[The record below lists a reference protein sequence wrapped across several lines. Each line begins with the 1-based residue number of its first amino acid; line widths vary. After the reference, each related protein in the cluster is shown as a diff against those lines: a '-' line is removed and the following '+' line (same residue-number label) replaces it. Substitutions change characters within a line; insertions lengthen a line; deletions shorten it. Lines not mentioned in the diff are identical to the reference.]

1 MIRVAAGI
9 KPSETSSNVAALH
22 AAIRLLGQQRVDPA
36 ELKEQ
41 RAGETTI
48 RLVRD
53 FQKRMR
59 ITPRE
64 DVLVDEPTAEAINQ
78 LLDQQGLGGNDG
90 KSYTVTGTVTGP
102 NGRAA
107 SGLLVGV
114 FDQDLRSRQELGV
127 AKTDARGKYFVAYD
141 PRQFARAE
149 AGSADLVVIVAAP
162 QGQVL
167 QTTGVLFHAPRHA
180 VIDVKLAG
188 YRGEAEFDRIARQV
202 RPLLEGQGVSIDGL
216 EEDEK
221 VHDLT
226 FIAAETGVPI
236 DQLMQFTVAHRLM
249 THTDVPAELWYAAQ
263 RSGALAPVITSSD
276 HPPTVGE
283 TEKNIYTHLAATPV
297 EAIRGAI
304 ERGVATSII
313 RDVSKEE
320 IGKWLEAYWN
330 VLSKQANSADGRKTR
345 DLITAAIDDEE
356 KHGLLLGLYLEA
368 GGSRQAIVDRA
379 RKTGRFDDNEIAG
392 IDATLRLNDL
402 ALDNPALV
410 RYLRRNAAE
419 PDALRHLARRDIDG
433 WREDIRK
440 AGSVPDFIKGKNREE
455 KEHNYALLLT
465 KRLQREYPTAAFAGG
480 LARDIEGG
488 RPALRE
494 APAIRDF
501 LDQNPAFD
509 LRSISVDAYLK
520 KGGQRF
526 LQGRSREQ
534 RAAFTTQLKSAQ
546 RVYKVAPNYEAT
558 DTLLADGIHS
568 AHQIYRTGK
577 SKFKAKY
584 KNRRGFDDKSAE
596 KTWEMSANTY
606 AALATLV
613 GDLHATNDAG
623 NVGALS
629 VQIDN
634 FPNIANLFGNADMC
648 ECEEC
653 RSIFSPAAYFADVLM
668 FLDNRDSLIAG
679 KSVKDILLERR
690 PDLAYIEL
698 TCGNSHTPL
707 PYIDLAAEVL
717 EDRVS
722 AWKVVDLPITAALTA
737 SLNARDAAAV
747 RAAFAAAVPPLAI
760 SAAATVSEKNVDLQ
774 SWIVR
779 DGDLSYL
786 VATTAAGYRV
796 SLTRQTRGT
805 AEELAAA
812 PEYVN
817 AAAYAVLAAPTYPM
831 ALPFDLNTEEV
842 RAVLDKAGI
851 QRADL
856 METFRGPNAPNNPSD
871 LAIAREAT
879 GIGSYETDAVFND
892 NTANE
897 FAFWGAADNAAAMAA
912 VTRVDVFLNRTG
924 LEYDDLQKLLTMQ
937 FVNPDAKLS
946 IVHLDSS
953 CDTAQKRLQVLTPQ
967 ALNRIHRFLR
977 LWKKLGWKMWE
988 VDLAIAR
995 LGGGAIGDLLAANL
1009 RPFLQLLKRFPSL
1022 SVEQLAAFWGDL
1034 NTRPKFTAA
1043 FKNPEPSL
1051 YEKLFL
1057 NKRISNPVDDAF
1069 AVAAV
1074 TNAAT
1079 AVTLDAHLAPVFA
1092 AMRISQADLAT
1103 LRALRQPAG
1112 NALAIDDKL
1121 RLDNLSFLYRHAV
1134 LAKQLR
1140 IKIADWATLIFLL
1153 QRDVFQTPAK
1163 TRELVE
1169 IVDRIAASGLSIDQL
1184 NYILTANLSAKSA
1197 ESERNVTTML
1207 TNLRKALQ
1215 GIAADNDPAKLPT
1228 AVDDLSALLTAKL
1241 QVAGWSAAAAQSVV
1255 DAITDR
1261 SQQRVIVAT
1270 IPAGFALPNAIKAAV
1285 PRLSYDDASKAF
1297 NFTGFMT
1304 DAERN
1309 TLLNDATLA
1318 AITGDAAYQ
1327 AAIDQVHAAP
1337 RLLIKFYDPSFT
1349 APLPALPPAVDFA
1362 TLPPDLAAKIAYDT
1376 DTKTLTFFGA
1386 MTPDEKS
1393 ALDALSADGGYRN
1406 AVLALFNRSRA
1417 GGFPPEQIWMTAA
1430 DLQFPLVDEVDP
1442 LADNRP
1448 VNLREAAKRLLAY
1461 LKRTL
1466 SHEEVVQQFATALRI
1481 APAIA
1486 ERLLT
1491 TFALFG
1497 GHPLLEDYTDPAFVG
1512 SSAAL
1517 SRATDQNKFDGY
1529 YWLHRVA
1536 MLLRTL
1542 KITLAELDWV
1552 LRTQA
1557 QTDVLDLDTLP
1568 VVFAVAPALPDVASI
1583 DELLNLSDFMKFH
1596 HDHSEDD
1603 LSMLAVVERLI
1614 NDGAY
1619 NGAMFGADVE
1629 RLTEWP
1635 AADVA
1640 TLAGALDVAFPA
1652 GYAKI
1657 DAWRRLTRAFLILRR
1672 LNGSAAAVLPLAGA
1686 AVGVNEAKAAK
1697 QMLRSKYEEQDWLDL
1712 SKSIQDTL
1720 RERKRAS
1727 LVAYLL
1733 TTPKPA
1739 DAPTNKW
1746 DNANDLFAY
1755 YLIDVEMCACQP
1767 SSRIVQASAA
1777 AQLFVQRC
1785 FMGLE
1790 PKVHVSTEEDE
1801 DWSQWKWMKYY
1812 RVWEANRR
1820 VFAYPENYALP
1831 ELRRDKSEIFK
1842 SLEDELQ
1849 QNDVNKDTV
1858 ETAFIHYVERL
1869 DDVAQLEIA
1878 GTYYQE
1884 STRTLHVFGRTA
1896 GSEPHIYYYRQFID
1910 GRRWTAWSKVDCD
1923 IKSDYLVPLVANER
1937 LHLVWPEFRER
1948 PKGPEKA
1955 TVPDSSTPGQVDID
1969 KPVKDI
1975 DVYLAVSELRSGKW
1989 TPKKVAQEPMAAETG
2004 VTDDFDKSHY
2014 AIYPIDLTWLADGAP
2029 FLLLVYGRGGSTSQL
2044 FELAGCR
2051 GYPEPFRP
2059 DFAGSLLTFAPL
2071 LTRFDR
2077 DDVVFM
2083 KNAEQ
2088 EAQGDGALVPL
2099 NTWLMTETILGNTPG
2114 LFKISYP
2121 NTMSRFDRITFLFT
2135 LILAAWV
2142 QSVVG
2147 QIAKGH
2153 EFLRL
2158 PISLGTFYDWFY
2170 ADKLRTF
2177 FVRPEVTSAKLG
2189 TTLFYQDLI
2198 EIIEELT
2205 TLFFTGKWDEL
2216 LKKQQILWGSE
2227 YQFRLLFKNFYH
2239 PLTCLFAKEL
2249 YAHGVEALMSR
2260 KTQFA
2265 DKHLDFGSANVYA
2278 PTSVV
2283 DTNYPQEVV
2292 DFEPDGAYSLYNWE
2306 MFFHAPLMIAMRL
2319 SAEQRFEE
2327 SMRWFH
2333 FIFDPTGGSAKDP
2346 ITGLAA
2352 PAPQKYWITQPF
2364 YKRQSAVYSSQR
2376 IEHLMNLMAGDPQA
2390 LTAEGQELAKQV
2402 MDWRRSPFDPHL
2414 IAEFRQVAYQKLTVM
2429 KYIDNLIAWGDERF
2443 RMDTMESV
2451 NEATQIYV
2459 VAAEILGQ
2467 RPRRVPPAAKPRPET
2482 FSELQE
2488 KFDAFSNALIEME
2501 NLVPPMPPGGG
2512 DSTPAP
2518 NVPALLY
2525 FCIPPNDQML
2535 KYWDTVAD
2543 RLYKIRH
2550 CLNIEG
2556 VARQLAL
2563 FAPPIDPM
2571 ALVKAAAA
2579 GIDIGSAIADLDA
2592 PLPHYKFSTMLQ
2604 KANELAGDLRA
2615 LAGSLLSALEKKDAE
2630 ELARLRQGHE
2640 MALLQAVRNIKQQMI
2655 DDAKLVIEGLQKNK
2669 ELITIRRDYYA
2680 SREFMNA
2687 GEITAMTLS
2696 AASLISHTAGTIADI
2711 LAGVMFLIP
2720 DFKVGASG
2728 FGGSPHFAVEPP
2740 IGTKLGQS
2748 ATRGG
2753 NGLYNLATI
2762 LDKTASIAA
2771 TVGGYQRRSDDW
2783 ENNVHLANKELE
2795 QVDKQIASAQV
2806 KLAVAEKELDNHDLQ
2821 ISNSKAVDTFMHG
2834 KYTNQELYQWMV
2846 TQISQTYFQTY
2857 KLAYD
2862 IAKRAERCYR
2872 YEVGVEDSSYIQYG
2886 YWDSMK
2892 SGLMA
2897 GERLQ
2902 LDLRRLDNAFHDQN
2916 RRELECTK
2924 HISLAL
2930 LDPRALLALKESG
2943 ICTVDLPEE
2952 LFDIDYPGHYFR
2964 RIKTVSI
2971 SIPCVAGP
2979 HTTVTC
2985 TLRLLRNRVRT
2996 NTSLVPQYEHANDEG
3011 VLTDDPRFVESHVR
3025 VKAIATSSAQ
3035 NDSGLFELNFRD
3047 ERYLP
3052 FEGAG
3057 AVSTWQIELTQAR
3070 ELRQF
3075 SYDTISD
3082 VILHMRYTARED
3094 AGAFKQNAV
3103 DYMKSVID
3111 AAAGRMPLRRMF
3123 DLKREFPTEW
3133 YAFMHPAGGADKTLQ
3148 LNVRKR
3154 HFPYFAQE
3162 RSTIQIESIAL
3173 VIRSDSTDAMV
3184 ATIDPPVPEAGL
3196 PPAPDP
3202 IALLATADPDGRRHF
3217 HVGSKSDLGVP
3228 LDENQPWQLRLRKD
3242 PGNFNAITDEQVEEA
3257 FVIVEYTAL

>member
-1 MIRVAAGI
+1 MIRVNAGI
-9 KPSETSSNVAALH
+9 KPYETSPNVAALH
-22 AAIRLLGQQRVDPA
+22 AAIRLLGQRLDPA
-36 ELKEQ
+36 ELKKQ
-41 RAGETTI
+41 LAGETTL
-48 RLVRD
+48 RLVRE
-53 FQKRMR
+53 FQKRAG
-59 ITPRE
+59 ISTPE
-64 DVLVDEPTAEAINQ
+64 DVLIDERTAEAINH
-78 LLDQQGLGGNDG
+78 LLEQQGLGGDSEG
-90 KSYTVTGTVTGP
+90 KSHTVTGTVTGP
-102 NGRAA
+102 GGRPANA
-107 SGLLVGV
+107 LLVAV
-114 FDQDLRSRQELGV
+114 FDQDLRSRQELGR
-127 AKTDARGKYFVAYD
+127 AKTDARGKYRVAYD

-149 AGSADLVVIVAAP
+149 AGSADLVVVVMTAK
-162 QGQVL
+162 GEVL
-167 QTTGVLFHAPRHA
+167 HTTDVLFHAPRHA
-180 VIDVKLAG
+180 VVDVKLTD
-188 YRGEAEFDRIARQV
+188 YRGESEFERIGRQV
-202 RPLLEGQGVSIDGL
+202 IPLLEGQNVGIEGL
-216 EEDEK
+216 EENDETR
-221 VHDLT
+221 DLT
-226 FIAAETGVPI
+226 FIAAETGLPQ
-236 DQLMQFTVAHRLM
+236 DQLLKFAVAFRLRRR
-249 THTDVPAELWYAAQ
+249 TELAAEPWYALQ
-263 RSGALAPVITSSD
+263 RTGALSPLFAQSD
-276 HPPTVGE
+276 HPPTVTE
-283 TEKNIYTHLAATPV
+283 TEQSVFSRISSTPLQTIAA
-297 EAIRGAI
+297 AL
-304 ERGVATSII
+304 ERAVTAAFIPKPSE
-313 RDVSKEE
+313 KEL
-320 IGKWLEAYWN
+320 KQWLERYRALL
-330 VLSKQANSADGRKTR
+330 VQGDQGGKTR
-345 DLITAAIDDEE
+345 ELLKVAVGDGD
-356 KHGLLLGLYLEA
+356 KHGLLLDLYLQA
-368 GGSRQAIVDRA
+368 GGARHTVLDLA
-379 RKTGRFDDNEIAG
+379 RKTEKFNAKELDA
-392 IDATLRLNDL
+392 IDATLRLDDL
-402 ALDNPALV
+402 TFGDTQLV
-410 RYLRRNAAE
+410 GHLRKKGADPGAVRK
-419 PDALRHLARRDIDG
+419 LARNRVEE
-433 WREDIRK
+433 WRKTLDD
-440 AGSVPDFIKGKNREE
+440 AGAIPDFIKGDDREKKAE
-455 KEHNYALLLT
+455 NYARLLT
-465 KRLQREYPTAAFAGG
+465 KQFQREYPTEAFAGD
-480 LARDIEGG
+480 LERDIREG

-494 APAIRDF
+494 APAILEF

-520 KGGQRF
+520 KEGRQF
-526 LQGRSREQ
+526 LKGRNEQ
-534 RAAFTTQLKSAQ
+534 ERTSFTTALKSAQ

-558 DTLLADGIHS
+558 NTLLADGIHS

-577 SKFKAKY
+577 SKFKARY
-584 KNRRGFDDKSAE
+584 KNARGFDDKSAE
-596 KTWEMSANTY
+596 TTWESAANTY
-606 AALATLV
+606 GALVTLL
-613 GDLHATNDAG
+613 GDLQATYDAG
-623 NVGALS
+623 NVGALA
-629 VQIDN
+629 VEIDD

-668 FLDNRDSLIAG
+668 FLDNRASLVAG

-698 TCGNSHTPL
+698 TCENSHTPL

-722 AWKVVDLPITAALTA
+722 PWKIVDLPITAALTA

-760 SAAATVSEKNVDLQ
+760 SAAATVSEKNVDLG

-779 DGDLSYL
+779 DGELSFV
-786 VATTAAGYRV
+786 VATTGAGYRV
-796 SLTRQTRGT
+796 SATRQTRGT

-817 AAAYAVLAAPTYPM
+817 GPAYAALSIPTYPM
-831 ALPFDLNTEEV
+831 ALPFNLNTEEV
-842 RAVLDKAGI
+842 RAVLDKGGI

-871 LAIAREAT
+871 LAIAREAA
-879 GIGSYETDAVFND
+879 GIGDYETTAVF
-892 NTANE
+892 
-897 FAFWGAADNAAAMAA
+897 GDNAADEFRFWGEADNPATVA
-912 VTRVDVFLNRTG
+912 SLTRVDVFLNRTG
-924 LEYDDLQKLLTMQ
+924 LEYDELQKLLTMQ
-937 FVNPDAKLS
+937 FVNPDPPTLS
-946 IVHLDSS
+946 IRHLDSS
-953 CDTAQKRLQVLTPQ
+953 CDTAQKRLQVLTPD

-977 LWKKLGWKMWE
+977 LWRKLGWNMWE
-988 VDLAIAR
+988 VDLVITR
-995 LGGGAIGDLLAANL
+995 LGGGALGDQLAANL
-1009 RPFLQLLKRFPSL
+1009 RPFLKLLKRFPSL
-1022 SVEQLAAFWGDL
+1022 SVEQLSAFWGDL
-1034 NTRPKFTAA
+1034 NTRSKFTAA
-1043 FKNPEPSL
+1043 FKKPEPSL

-1069 AVAAV
+1069 ALAAV

-1079 AVTLDAHLAPVFA
+1079 LVTLDAHLAPVFA
-1092 AMRISQADLAT
+1092 AMRISQADLAA
-1103 LRALRQPAG
+1103 LRALTQPGG
-1112 NALAIDDKL
+1112 NAAAINDKL
-1121 RLDNLSFLYRHAV
+1121 RLDNLSFLYRHAT
-1134 LAKQLR
+1134 LARQLR
-1140 IKIADWATLIFLL
+1140 IKIADWAKLIFLL

-1163 TRELVE
+1163 TWELVE
-1169 IVDRIAASGLSIDQL
+1169 TVDRIAASGLSIDQL
-1184 NYILTANLSAKSA
+1184 DYILTANLSAKSA
-1197 ESERNVTTML
+1197 ESERNVTSAL
-1207 TNLRKALQ
+1207 TTLRKALQ

-1228 AVDDLSALLTAKL
+1228 AVDDLAALLTAKL
-1241 QVAGWSAAAAQSVV
+1241 QVAGWSAGAAESVV
-1255 DAITDR
+1255 DAITNR
-1261 SQQRVIVAT
+1261 SRLRVVVPT
-1270 IPAGFALPNAIKAAV
+1270 IPAGFALPAAIQAAV
-1285 PRLSYDDASKAF
+1285 PSLSYDDASQAF

-1309 TLLNDATLA
+1309 TLLNHATLA
-1318 AITGDAAYQ
+1318 AITGDANYQ
-1327 AAIDQVHAAP
+1327 NAVEQIHSAP

-1349 APLPALPPAVDFA
+1349 APLPALPAAVDFTA
-1362 TLPPDLAAKIAYDT
+1362 LPPDLAAKVAYDT
-1376 DTKTLTFFGA
+1376 EAKTLTFFGA
-1386 MTPDEKS
+1386 MTADEKT
-1393 ALDALSADGGYRN
+1393 ALDALSADAAYRA
-1406 AVLALFNRSRA
+1406 AVLALFNRPR
-1417 GGFPPEQIWMTAA
+1417 GVGFPPEQIWMLPG
-1430 DLQFPLVDEVDP
+1430 DLQFPLVDEDDP
-1442 LADNRP
+1442 LADKRP
-1448 VNLREAAKRLLAY
+1448 ANLGEAATRLLAY

-1466 SHEEVVQQFATALRI
+1466 SREEVVQQFATALRI

-1491 TFALFG
+1491 TFTLFG
-1497 GHPLLEDYTDPAFVG
+1497 GRPLLEEYTDPAFVS

-1517 SRATDQNKFDGY
+1517 SRATDQEKFDGY
-1529 YWLHRVA
+1529 YWMHRVA
-1536 MLLRTL
+1536 LVLRTFKVAL
-1542 KITLAELDWV
+1542 PELDWM
-1552 LRTQA
+1552 LRTHA

-1568 VVFAVAPALPDVASI
+1568 IVLAVPPAVPDVAPI
-1583 DELLNLSDFMKFH
+1583 DRLLDLADFMKFH

-1603 LSMLAVVERLI
+1603 LSMLAVAERLI
-1614 NDGAY
+1614 TDPGYTAP
-1619 NGAMFGADVE
+1619 MFGADVE

-1640 TLAGALDVAFPA
+1640 TLAGALDIAFPA

-1657 DAWRRLTRAFLILRR
+1657 GAWRRLTRAFLMLRR
-1672 LNGSAAAVLPLAGA
+1672 LNASAAAFLPLAGA
-1686 AVGVNEAKAAK
+1686 AVGENEAKAAK
-1697 QMLRSKYEEQDWLDL
+1697 QMLRSKYDEKEWLDL
-1712 SKSIQDTL
+1712 SKSIQDVL

-1733 TTPKPA
+1733 TLPQPA

-1746 DNANDLFAY
+1746 DNSNDLFAY
-1755 YLIDVEMCACQP
+1755 YLIDVEMGACQP

-1785 FMGLE
+1785 LMGLE
-1790 PKVHVSTEEDE
+1790 PKVHVSIEEDD
-1801 DWSQWKWMKYY
+1801 DWSQWKWMKNY

-1842 SLEDELQ
+1842 NLEDELQ
-1849 QNDVNKDTV
+1849 QNDVNRDTV

-1910 GRRWTAWSKVDCD
+1910 GRRWTAWSKVECD
-1923 IKSDYLVPLVANER
+1923 IKSDYLVPLVTNER

-1948 PKGPEKA
+1948 PKGPDQA
-1955 TVPDSSTPGQVDID
+1955 TVPDSTAPGPVDID

-1989 TPKKVAQEPMAAETG
+1989 TPKKVSQEPMAAESG
-2004 VTDDFDKSHY
+2004 VTDDFDKSGY
-2014 AIYPIDLTWLADGAP
+2014 AIYPIDLTWLYPSAP
-2029 FLLLVYGRGGSTSQL
+2029 FLLLVYGNNGSTSEL

-2059 DFAGSLLTFAPL
+2059 DFGGEAVNFAPS

-2077 DDVVFM
+2077 DALLFM

-2088 EAQGDGALVPL
+2088 ESEGDGALVPL
-2099 NTWLMTETILGNTPG
+2099 NDAFMLATILGNTPG

-2121 NTMSRFDRITFLFT
+2121 NYMSRFDRLRFLFT
-2135 LILAAWV
+2135 LVIAAWV
-2142 QSVVG
+2142 EGSIGRVG
-2147 QIAKGH
+2147 MKRQRY
-2153 EFLRL
+2153 RL
-2158 PISLGTFYDWFY
+2158 PITLGSFYDWFY
-2170 ADKLRTF
+2170 ADKLHTF
-2177 FVRPEVTSAKLG
+2177 FVRPEVTSSVLG
-2189 TTLFYQDLI
+2189 KTLFYQDLI
-2198 EIIEELT
+2198 EIVEELF
-2205 TLFFTGKWDEL
+2205 TLFFSGKWEEL
-2216 LKKQQILWGSE
+2216 FKKQQSLWGAD
-2227 YQFRLLFKNFYH
+2227 YRFRLLFKTFYH

-2249 YAHGVEALMSR
+2249 YAHGVEALMAR

-2265 DKHLDFGSANVYA
+2265 DKHLDFESVNVYA
-2278 PTSVV
+2278 PTDVV
-2283 DTNYPQEVV
+2283 DTNYPKEIV
-2292 DFEPDGAYSLYNWE
+2292 DFEPDGAYSIYNWE
-2306 MFFHAPLMIAMRL
+2306 LFFHAPLMIAMRL

-2333 FIFDPTGGSAKDP
+2333 FIFDPTGASAKDP
-2346 ITGLAA
+2346 ITAA
-2352 PAPQKYWITQPF
+2352 PSPAPQKYWITQPF
-2364 YKRQSAVYSSQR
+2364 YKRQTSEYTSQR
-2376 IEHLMNLMAGDPQA
+2376 IEKLMGLMAGDPHA
-2390 LTAEGQELAKQV
+2390 LTGVGQELSKQV

-2414 IAEFRQVAYQKLTVM
+2414 IANFRQVAYQKLTVM

-2467 RPRRVPPAAKPRPET
+2467 RPRKVPPAAKPKPET

-2501 NLVPPMPPGGG
+2501 NLVPPMPSGSGSG
-2512 DSTPAP
+2512 MPAP
-2518 NVPALLY
+2518 SIPAMLY

-2535 KYWDTVAD
+2535 KYWDVVAD

-2592 PLPHYKFSTMLQ
+2592 PLPHYKFGTMLQ

-2615 LAGSLLSALEKKDAE
+2615 LAASLLAALEKKDAE
-2630 ELARLRQGHE
+2630 QLARIRQGHE
-2640 MALLQAVRNIKQQMI
+2640 IALLQAVRNIKQQMI
-2655 DDAKLVIEGLQKNK
+2655 DDAKLVVDGLRKNK

-2762 LDKTASIAA
+2762 LDKSASIAA

-2783 ENNVHLANKELE
+2783 ENNVNLANKELE
-2795 QVDKQIASAQV
+2795 QIDRQIASAEV
-2806 KLAVAEKELDNHDLQ
+2806 KVAVAEKELENHDLQ
-2821 ISNSKAVDTFMHG
+2821 ISNSKAVETFMHD

-2924 HISLAL
+2924 HISLAM
-2930 LDPRALLALKESG
+2930 LDPRALLALKENG
-2943 ICTVDLPEE
+2943 LCTVDLPEE
-2952 LFDIDYPGHYFR
+2952 LFDFDYPGHYFR
-2964 RIKTVSI
+2964 RIKSVSL

-2996 NTSLVPQYEHANDEG
+2996 NTSLVPQYEHNNDDG
-3011 VLTDDPRFVESHVR
+3011 VLTDDPRFAESHVR
-3025 VKAIATSSAQ
+3025 VKAIATSSGQ
-3035 NDSGLFELNFRD
+3035 NDSGLFEMSFRD

-3103 DYMKSVID
+3103 DHMKSVID
-3111 AAAGRMPLRRMF
+3111 AAAGRMPLRRLF

-3133 YAFMHPAGGADKTLQ
+3133 YAFLHPTGGGDKTLQ
-3148 LNVRKR
+3148 VNVRQR

-3162 RSTIQIESIAL
+3162 RDIQIESIAL
-3173 VIRSDSTDAMV
+3173 VVRSDSTDAMV
-3184 ATIDPPVPEAGL
+3184 ATIDPPIPEAGL

-3202 IALLATADPDGRRHF
+3202 IALLATADPDGRRRF
-3217 HVGSKSDLGVP
+3217 HIGTKADLGVL
-3228 LDENQPWQLRLRKD
+3228 LDETQPWRLRLRKD
-3242 PGNFNAITDEQVEEA
+3242 PGNFNGITDEQLEEA
-3257 FVIVEYTAL
+3257 YVIVEYTAV